1 MFKKIPN
8 GIPCLIIVAALFGYM
23 GSVMGFANMLN
34 TIMHTAHD
42 LLLNTVF
49 YLMGMCV
56 ITGALGK
63 VFVNFGVV
71 DLLQRLLRPVMRPLF
86 NMPGVAS
93 LAAVLTFLSDNPAII
108 ALSQDKDFAKY
119 FKKYQHV
126 SLVNFGTAFGMG
138 LLVIVFMVGQ
148 GYFLAPFVGFFGTI
162 CGCIVATRLMQ
173 RFTLKMYPAYKDEDA
188 SAVTNYS
195 GGEQLPDVS
204 FSQEDDNKEAGS
216 SLFVRVLNALLDG
229 GKDGVSI
236 GMAIIPGVLIISTL
250 VMMLTFGGTA
260 EGIDDA
266 GNEIIVYTGGA
277 FQGTQLLPW
286 LAGKLSWLFE
296 WLFGFTAPELV
307 AFPITALGAVGAA
320 LGLIPEF
327 ASKGI
332 IDGNAIAVC
341 TAMGMCWSGYL
352 STDAATLDSLGYRSL
367 VPRAFLSTFIGGI
380 CAGVIAH
387 WVYVIIMYIGTLF
400 APAPVW
406 QVQARGTLCNNPN
419 HTQVE
424 LTMMDDSTFVVS
436 DWFGEKGTDLK
447 FRVNAKDSTIVIL
460 NAYAER
466 EDRFYFV
473 NINKKALQG
482 EVAYAALHP
491 LTGYS
496 EYAGDAAGGN
506 LVVFA
511 FLYDGAHRPLD
522 RGYYELVWGNATPKS
537 EEVEKF
543 IREEIAAEQ
552 DSLRANPAYKTIGE
566 RLLETNDSVKIDTIE
581 VQ

>member
-8 GIPCLIIVAALFGYM
+8 GIPCLIIIVALFGYM
-23 GSVMGFANMLN
+23 SYVMGLTNMLN

-63 VFVNFGVV
+63 IFVEFGVV
-71 DLLQRLLRPVMRPLF
+71 DLLQRLLRPIMRPVF

-108 ALSQDKDFAKY
+108 ALSQDKGFARY

-148 GYFLAPFVGFFGTI
+148 GYFLAPFIGLFGAI
-162 CGCIVATRLMQ
+162 CGCVVATRLMQ
-173 RFTLKMYPAYKDEDA
+173 RFTLKMYPNYLHEDA
-188 SAVTNYS
+188 TAVTNYTGS
-195 GGEQLPDVS
+195 EQLPDVS
-204 FSQEDDNKEAGS
+204 FSKEEDAKKDDT

-229 GKDGVSI
+229 GKDGVTI

-260 EGIDDA
+260 EGVDHA
-266 GNEIIVYTGGA
+266 GNDIVVYTGGA

-286 LAGKLSWLFE
+286 LAGKISFVFE

-327 ASKGI
+327 AAKGI

-352 STDAATLDSLGYRSL
+352 STDAATLDSLGYRPL
-367 VPRAFLSTFIGGI
+367 VAKAFLSSFIGGI
-380 CAGVIAH
+380 CAGIIAH
-387 WVYVIIMYIGTLF
+387 WTFVAVMYISTLS
-400 APAPVW
+400 AASPVW
-406 QVQARGTLCNNPN
+406 NVQTQGTLCNQPG
-419 HTQVE
+419 HHQIE
-424 LTMMDDSTFVVS
+424 MTMMDDSTFIVK
-436 DWFGEKGTDLK
+436 DWFAQKGTDLE
-447 FRVNAKDSTIVIL
+447 FRVNQQDSSIVVT
-460 NAYAER
+460 NAYAEKNN
-466 EDRFYFV
+466 RFFFV
-473 NINKKALQG
+473 RINEKALHG
-482 EVAYAALHP
+482 EVAYALLRLDNEYSKFDGNADG
-491 LTGYS
+491 GYM
-496 EYAGDAAGGN
+496 Y
-506 LVVFA
+506 VFA
-511 FLYDGAHRPLD
+511 FLYDGAHRSID
-522 RGYYELVWGNATPKS
+522 RGYYELVWGTGKPQTTEA
-537 EEVEKF
+537 EKY
-543 IREEIAAEQ
+543 IQMEIAAEE
-552 DSLRANPAYKTIGE
+552 DSLRVDSNYETIGDKVLKVE
-566 RLLETNDSVKIDTIE
+566 KANE
-581 VQ
+581 